1 MQTANRPKSIDCLML
16 SDQHPQ
22 YAGVLREKKSMEA
35 VKPFRPIP
43 PHIQR
48 QVPIQ
53 QESLSL
59 LLYKSRQNLM
69 PEHLNYQLVNWR
81 ALEVYAT

>member
-1 MQTANRPKSIDCLML
+1 
-16 SDQHPQ
+16 
-22 YAGVLREKKSMEA
+22 MEA